1 MNTLIRVRKA
11 LHALTQSIAEATG
24 QFDTIA
30 YEFRFIRDH
39 FPMRAHG
46 YPPRKPNR
54 TRKKQRLSRLARRQ
68 KRQQRIK

>member
-1 MNTLIRVRKA
+1 MKTLTRVRDA

-24 QFDTIA
+24 QFDIIA
-30 YEFRFIRDH
+30 YESRFIRDH

-54 TRKKQRLSRLARRQ
+54 IRKRQRPNRLARRRQ
-68 KRQQRIK
+68 RQQRTR

>member
-46 YPPRKPNR
+46 YPPRKQNW
-54 TRKKQRLSRLARRQ
+54 TRKKQRSSRLARHRQ
-68 KRQQRIK
+68 RQQRTR